1 MPAAINRWD
10 IFCTVVDHY
19 GDAGV
24 CWRLARQLAAEH
36 GLSMRLWID
45 RPATLARL
53 VPAVD
58 PTLRAQ
64 HVDGVDIRCWE
75 TPFAATV
82 PADVVLET
90 FGCELPATY
99 LDAMAAAPVHPVWI
113 NLDYLS
119 AEDWVEGCHGL
130 PSPHP
135 RLPLTKHFFFP
146 GFTPR
151 TGGVLVERDLAAAR
165 RAFQADAAAREN
177 FWRALDAA
185 PQPDALK
192 VSLFC
197 YDRAP
202 VAALLDAW
210 SHSRTPIACY
220 VPAGVAT
227 RALEDWF
234 RTPLVPGRPQQAR
247 ALTLHPVAFQD
258 QPGYDRL
265 LWACDINFVRG
276 EDSFVRAQLAARP
289 FVWNIYPQQADAHR
303 VKLEAFLARYAAGLP
318 PRPAAA
324 VQHMMQAWNGAGDIA
339 ATWEAFAAARPGLTA
354 AAGAWADG
362 LAAGNGLADSLV
374 RFAGERLQS
383 PSF

>member
-1 MPAAINRWD
+1 MQARWD

-24 CWRLARQLAAEH
+24 CWRLARQLAAEYH
-36 GLSMRLWID
+36 VAVRLWID
-45 RPATLARL
+45 QPATLARL
-53 VPAVD
+53 APAVD
-58 PTLRAQ
+58 PARDEQ
-64 HVDGVDIRCWE
+64 HVDRVDIRRWK
-75 TPFAATV
+75 TPFTPAV

-90 FGCELPATY
+90 FGCELPAAY
-99 LDAMAAAPVHPVWI
+99 VEAMAAAPARPVWI

-119 AEDWVEGCHGL
+119 AETWVEGCHGL

-151 TGGVLVERDLAAAR
+151 TGGVLVERELAATR
-165 RAFQADAAAREN
+165 QAFQTDAGARET
-177 FWRALDAA
+177 FWRTLGTTPDA
-185 PQPDALK
+185 DALK

-197 YDRAP
+197 YDTAP
-202 VAALLDAW
+202 VSALLDAW
-210 SHSRTPIACY
+210 SRSRTPVACV

-227 RALEDWF
+227 HALEDWF
-234 RTPLVPGRPQQAR
+234 RTPLVPGRPLHAR
-247 ALTLHPVAFQD
+247 TLTLHPVAFLD

-265 LWACDINFVRG
+265 LWACDMNFVRG

-289 FVWNIYPQQADAHR
+289 FAWNIYAQAGDAHR
-303 VKLEAFLARYAAGLP
+303 VKLEAFLARYAAELP
-318 PRPAAA
+318 PRTAAA
-324 VQHMMQAWNGAGDIA
+324 VQGFMRVWNGAGDVA
-339 ATWEAFAAARPGLTA
+339 AAWEAFAAARPGLTA
-354 AAGAWADG
+354 PAAAWADR
-362 LAAGNGLADSLV
+362 LANRPRLAGSLV